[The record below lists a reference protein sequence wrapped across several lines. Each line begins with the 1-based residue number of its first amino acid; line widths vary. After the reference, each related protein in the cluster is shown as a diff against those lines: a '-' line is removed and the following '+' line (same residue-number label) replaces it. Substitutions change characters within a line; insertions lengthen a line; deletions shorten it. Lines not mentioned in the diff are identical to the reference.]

1 MIYANFVLSL
11 SDSLAA
17 RVAVGCACV
26 DGEELKTRRDTS
38 VAEKLSTREDA
49 SH

>member
-1 MIYANFVLSL
+1 M

-17 RVAVGCACV
+17 ALIKELVLVVRVCMKEKRVK
-26 DGEELKTRRDTS
+26 LKTRRDTS